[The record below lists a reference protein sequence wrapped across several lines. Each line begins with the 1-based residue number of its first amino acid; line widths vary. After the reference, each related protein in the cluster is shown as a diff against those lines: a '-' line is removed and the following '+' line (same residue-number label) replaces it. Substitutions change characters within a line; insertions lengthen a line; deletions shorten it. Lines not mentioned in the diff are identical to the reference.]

1 MGINDSICVWE
12 IRRGK
17 RWLIKGKY
25 PQLCSEGE
33 RLVCAVLLIIKVW
46 LVIVCV
52 VFHSILPF
60 ILFYYCVRFT
70 IVVASR
76 QLKIHFIIHEIM
88 ARAIETITQ
97 CSMISNFFSISFLFI
112 ANPKMGIFSTW
123 PIIKRQKLRSI
134 NRNMANNSQMPNTN
148 SVTLEH

>member
-1 MGINDSICVWE
+1 M
-12 IRRGK
+12 
-17 RWLIKGKY
+17 
-25 PQLCSEGE
+25 
-33 RLVCAVLLIIKVW
+33 CAVLLIIKVW

-52 VFHSILPF
+52 VFYSILPF

-70 IVVASR
+70 IVVASK

-112 ANPKMGIFSTW
+112 AT
-123 PIIKRQKLRSI
+123 QKWEYFRLG
-134 NRNMANNSQMPNTN
+134 P
-148 SVTLEH
+148 

>member
-70 IVVASR
+70 IVVASK

-88 ARAIETITQ
+88 APAIETISPMLDDIQ
-97 CSMISNFFSISFLFI
+97 FFLHFFSFHRH
-112 ANPKMGIFSTW
+112 PKMGIFSTW